1 MPRPRWTTVLLVTI
15 GTVAGSVLYRR
26 RSARRF
32 ERVEL
37 YAEDGSM
44 TSLAEGSADGAR
56 MLSLA
61 RSLIAS
67 TG

>member
-1 MPRPRWTTVLLVTI
+1 MLRRRWPTVLLVTL

-61 RSLIAS
+61 RGLIAF

>member
-44 TSLAEGSADGAR
+44 ISLAEGSADGAR

-61 RSLIAS
+61 RGLIAF